1 MLASVRWSYTGN
13 GGWHSRLCP
22 SWKRVRCGVVFL
34 GILALP
40 GCGAST
46 RRLPDDGETGP
57 NDAAQIG
64 DESSRVVVGCRQT
77 PLSLGAVSA
86 SRPPSPEV
94 AWMGDDFA
102 VGWASPDGYRVTIT
116 DGRST
121 SNHLTLPLAPSV
133 EQSPPA
139 QLFWTGAELQLYYAL
154 GEELF
159 LDVLSRQPAFAV
171 TETRAIGT
179 GLPFRAVQ
187 MAPERIAVLTAA
199 SIYLDGAQMPRSPA
213 YTPPARAGWNG
224 DSFLIANVLG
234 HGSWTLTGSA
244 ADGAYRAP
252 AIDLTW
258 CGICA
263 SGEAG
268 GSAFASS
275 EQTGRHALV
284 VATSEEIVLTIG
296 DLAPIERTPVAEPEA
311 SVLWDGQRYVL
322 LLADQAT
329 PNDAGNRDLGLLAV
343 TADGTVLSD
352 TGETTVI
359 SRDPVDERSPVGA
372 AAAPGDYGIAWV
384 RGEELLFQRCSLV
397 ER

>member
-1 MLASVRWSYTGN
+1 VVACL
-13 GGWHSRLCP
+13 
-22 SWKRVRCGVVFL
+22 GVL
-34 GILALP
+34 SLL
-40 GCGAST
+40 GCGATT
-46 RRLPDDGETGP
+46 RRQPDDQESKP
-57 NDAAQIG
+57 NDVPQTG
-64 DESSRVVVGCRQT
+64 DDSSRVVVGCRQT
-77 PLSLGAVSA
+77 PLSLGAVSTA
-86 SRPPSPEV
+86 IDPESGKPSRLPSPQV

-102 VGWASPDGYRVTIT
+102 VGWASPEGYRVTIT

-121 SNHLTLPLAPSV
+121 SNELSLPFMTSS

-139 QLFWTGAELQLYYAL
+139 QLLWTGAELRLYYAL

-159 LDVLSRQPAFAV
+159 IDVLARQPVFAV

-187 MAPERIAVLTAA
+187 MEQDRIAVLTAA
-199 SIYLDGAQMPRSPA
+199 TLYLDGEEIARSPA
-213 YTPPARAGWNG
+213 YTAPARVGWDG
-224 DSFLIANVLG
+224 ESFLIASVLG
-234 HGSWTLTGSA
+234 HGAWNVNGLA
-244 ADGAYRAP
+244 ADGGFHAP

-263 SGEAG
+263 TGEAG

-275 EQTGRHALV
+275 ELTGRHALV
-284 VATSEEIVLTIG
+284 VATSAELVLAIEG
-296 DLAPIERTPVAEPEA
+296 VAPIERVPVGEPGA
-311 SVLWDGQRYVL
+311 SVLWDGERYVL

-329 PNDAGNRDLGLLAV
+329 PSDVGNRDLGLLAV
-343 TADGTVLSD
+343 TADGAVLS
-352 TGETTVI
+352 ETAEPTPI
-359 SRDPVDERSPVGA
+359 SQDPADERSPVSA